1 MTQDLQAIS
10 DSFADLERHRLRLE
24 ENVAK
29 LQKSLQHW
37 QTWEAEYEGFKEEL
51 LALGDDCTDAAL
63 VKTFITSLPWSHTT
77 MTN

>member
-1 MTQDLQAIS
+1 MAQDLQGIS
-10 DSFADLERHRLRLE
+10 FIGIEGHRLQLE

-51 LALGDDCTDAAL
+51 LALGDECTDADL
-63 VKTFITSLPWSHTT
+63 VTT
-77 MTN
+77 LTIYPGVIH

>member
-1 MTQDLQAIS
+1 MAQDLPGIS
-10 DSFADLERHRLRLE
+10 DSFVDLERHRLRLE

-51 LALGDDCTDAAL
+51 SALKEDCTDAEL
-63 VKTFITSLPWSHTT
+63 VKISMVYAGVVRL
-77 MTN
+77 ND